1 VPTQGRIRPYQGYG
15 GFAGQLVHTVNPSSA
30 WGACHRGATGAHWVK
45 RHSPSFSF
53 QPSPPKPDSF
63 LVPPRAGGFAIGVFS
78 PRDISQKEVLM
89 NLTIS
94 GHHLE
99 VTPALREYVL
109 TKLERVTRHFDQV
122 VDVTVLLTVEKM
134 KEKERRQKAEVT
146 LHVKGRDIVEQSSED
161 LYAAIDQLMDKLD
174 RQVVRHK
181 DRLQNHHHESPKR
194 ADISAF

>member
-1 VPTQGRIRPYQGYG
+1 
-15 GFAGQLVHTVNPSSA
+15 
-30 WGACHRGATGAHWVK
+30 
-45 RHSPSFSF
+45 
-53 QPSPPKPDSF
+53 
-63 LVPPRAGGFAIGVFS
+63 
-78 PRDISQKEVLM
+78 M

-99 VTPALREYVL
+99 VSPALREYVL

-122 VDVTVLLTVEKM
+122 VDVSVLLTVEKL

-146 LHVKGRDIVEQSSED
+146 LHVKGRDIFVEQSNED

-181 DRLQNHHHESPKR
+181 DRTQDHHHASAKR
-194 ADISAF
+194 LDVGTP